1 MRYSAKFTILAILSL
16 LFCTAWAVGQ
26 PLSAQNSQDQ
36 PQQAEKPPHVDQ
48 EPHPS
53 ARQLEHTIMDAIKQ
67 NPHMAYSRVRVH
79 VTDAEILLSG
89 VVLTEEAK
97 SQAEQIATEHA
108 GGRKVTNHLKV
119 NPNIHPAPGI

>member
-1 MRYSAKFTILAILSL
+1 MKHSAKLAILAILTMS
-16 LFCTAWAVGQ
+16 FFMVRAVSQ
-26 PLSAQNSQDQ
+26 PFSAQNSQDQ
-36 PQQAEKPPHVDQ
+36 PQQAEKPHVDT
-48 EPHPS
+48 ESHPS
-53 ARQLEHTIMDAIKQ
+53 ARALERTITDAIKQ
-67 NPHMAYSRVRVH
+67 DPHMSYSRVKVH
-79 VTDAEILLSG
+79 VTDSEILLSG

>member
-1 MRYSAKFTILAILSL
+1 MKHSAKLTTLAILTMS
-16 LFCTAWAVGQ
+16 FFMVRAVSQ

-36 PQQAEKPPHVDQ
+36 PQQAEKPPHVDT
-48 EPHPS
+48 ESHPS
-53 ARQLEHTIMDAIKQ
+53 ARELEHTIMDAIKQ
-67 NPHMAYSRVRVH
+67 DPHMSYSRVRVH
-79 VTDAEILLSG
+79 VTNTEILLSG

-119 NPNIHPAPGI
+119 NPNIHPAPGM

>member
-1 MRYSAKFTILAILSL
+1 MRHSGKFAILAILGLSFFMARAL
-16 LFCTAWAVGQ
+16 SQ
-26 PLSAQNSQDQ
+26 PLAAQNSQDQ
-36 PQQAEKPPHVDQ
+36 PQQAQNPPHVDQ

-53 ARQLEHTIMDAIKQ
+53 ARQLERTIMDEIKQ
-67 NPHMAYSRVRVH
+67 NPHMTDSRVRVH
-79 VTDAEILLSG
+79 VTDSEILLSG

-108 GGRKVTNHLKV
+108 GHRKVTNHIKV